1 MSNSADRFTGKVV
14 IVTGGA
20 RGIGRAIVEAFA
32 REGAKVG
39 IGHSGRSE
47 AAAAQIIRTVGKD
60 RAVSLPG
67 DVADAD
73 AVAAVLE
80 TAISA
85 FGRID
90 VVVNNAGICPFTDV
104 LDLTV
109 EEFDR
114 VQAVNTRS
122 IFLMS
127 QGAARHMKETG
138 GGAIVNV
145 TSISGQRF
153 TNPQQLA
160 YCTSKAAA
168 NMLTRGLAVTL
179 APYNIRVNGVLPG
192 TIPTDINQ
200 AVLAGP
206 GVTEGIVE
214 ATPLKCLGTVEDIS
228 SATLYLAS
236 DQAKW
241 ITGTLM
247 VVDGGFIA

>member
-1 MSNSADRFTGKVV
+1 MANSRFDGKVV

-20 RGIGRAIVEAFA
+20 RGIGRAIVEAFT
-32 REGAKVG
+32 REGANVG

-47 AAAAQIIRTVGKD
+47 DAAQEIIRNVGKD

-67 DVADAD
+67 DVADAR
-73 AVAAVLE
+73 AVKNVLDK
-80 TAISA
+80 AIST
-85 FGRID
+85 FGRLDI
-90 VVVNNAGICPFTDV
+90 VVNNAGICPFRDV
-104 LDLTV
+104 LDVTV

-127 QGAARHMKETG
+127 QGAARLMKDHG

-145 TSISGQRF
+145 TSISGERF
-153 TNPQQLA
+153 TSPQQLA

-179 APYNIRVNGVLPG
+179 APYHIRVNAVLPG
-192 TIPTDINQ
+192 TIPTDINEDI
-200 AVLAGP
+200 LARP
-206 GVTEGIVE
+206 GVTDAIVE
-214 ATPLKCLGTVEDIS
+214 RTPLKSLGDCRDIA
-228 SATLYLAS
+228 SATLFLAS
-236 DQAKW
+236 DEAKW
-241 ITGTLM
+241 VTGTLM

>member
-1 MSNSADRFTGKVV
+1 MANSRFDGKVV

-20 RGIGRAIVEAFA
+20 RGIGRAIIEAFA
-32 REGAKVG
+32 REGARVG

-47 AAAAQIIRTVGKD
+47 DAAQEIIRNVGKD
-60 RAVSLPG
+60 RAISLPG
-67 DVADAD
+67 DVADTQ
-73 AVAAVLE
+73 AVKSVLE
-80 TAISA
+80 KTIST

-90 VVVNNAGICPFTDV
+90 VVVNNAGICPFTGV
-104 LDLTV
+104 LDLGV

-122 IFLMS
+122 IFLMA
-127 QGAARHMKETG
+127 QGAARFMKDHG

-145 TSISGQRF
+145 TSISGERF

-179 APYNIRVNGVLPG
+179 APYNIRVNAVLPG
-192 TIPTDINQ
+192 TVPTDINED
-200 AVLAGP
+200 VLARP
-206 GVTEGIVE
+206 GVTDAIIER
-214 ATPLKCLGTVEDIS
+214 TPLKSLGQCSDIA
-228 SATLYLAS
+228 SATLFLAS
-236 DQAKW
+236 DEAKW

>member
-1 MSNSADRFTGKVV
+1 MASSRFDGKAV
-14 IVTGGA
+14 IVTGGG

-47 AAAAQIIRTVGKD
+47 DAAQEIIRAIGKD
-60 RAVSLPG
+60 QAVSLPG
-67 DVADAD
+67 DVADAK
-73 AVAAVLE
+73 AVK
-80 TAISA
+80 AILDKTIST

-90 VVVNNAGICPFTDV
+90 IVVNNAGICPFRDALDV
-104 LDLTV
+104 TV

-127 QGAARHMKETG
+127 QGAARFMKDHG
-138 GGAIVNV
+138 GGVIVNV
-145 TSISGQRF
+145 TSISGERF
-153 TNPQQLA
+153 TDPQQLA

-179 APYNIRVNGVLPG
+179 ARYNIRVNGVLPG
-192 TIPTDINQ
+192 TIPTDINED
-200 AVLAGP
+200 VLARP
-206 GVTEGIVE
+206 GVTEAIVQK
-214 ATPLKCLGTVEDIS
+214 TPLKSLGECRDIA
-228 SATLYLAS
+228 SATLFLAS
-236 DQAKW
+236 DEAKW